1 MSRTALALHDAN
13 MKHGQVSAPRGI
25 LLPVVDTNDIYVRE
39 AYKDLYDTILGT
51 FENNTPYTGNELKK
65 HVIVTG
71 TSGIGKSAFL
81 VYFAIRLLAESDD
94 DNPPIIVFHTKRS
107 AKCYVFGGRS
117 TVRSGNIEAFKPF
130 LSLPDTWYF
139 VDSTPDPVL
148 GRAKT
153 VISASPKTL
162 FSEAHQ
168 YQDVDKRVAWRYYMA
183 PWSLE
188 ELKKC
193 RISVVGF
200 EVVPLE
206 AVEELYSK
214 IGGVPRYV
222 LERPMQNLSLR
233 PNDLERAKVMACE
246 RLEQALDRVKDPVM
260 LMQYF
265 SQGRDTLDFS
275 SRLIHRWPMDDHDTF
290 RLEWASTYVAEKSG
304 MLKKLVMDPN
314 GSASGIMFE
323 AYVLRTFREGG
334 HIFELKDLETGQS
347 ARLEIPRNPEAHYA
361 YQRFAT
367 MPVSICCS
375 PPETIPITV
384 SKNHPIKGLPLS
396 KLIDNLIQA
405 RWILPHD
412 EPRLIFVVPGHVYA
426 DFEKQDYLTSEGK
439 VYRTVPADIQR
450 VRQYVL
456 KIDLESA
463 AGGKSPGLQI
473 PVQQNA
479 GTK

>member
-1 MSRTALALHDAN
+1 
-13 MKHGQVSAPRGI
+13 
-25 LLPVVDTNDIYVRE
+25 
-39 AYKDLYDTILGT
+39 
-51 FENNTPYTGNELKK
+51 
-65 HVIVTG
+65 
-71 TSGIGKSAFL
+71 
-81 VYFAIRLLAESDD
+81 
-94 DNPPIIVFHTKRS
+94 
-107 AKCYVFGGRS
+107 
-117 TVRSGNIEAFKPF
+117 
-130 LSLPDTWYF
+130 
-139 VDSTPDPVL
+139 TPDPVL

-168 YQDVDKRVAWRYYMA
+168 YQDVYKRVAWRYYMA

-222 LERPMQNLSLR
+222 LERPMQHLSLR

-290 RLEWASTYVAEKSG
+290 RLEWASTYVAEK
-304 MLKKLVMDPN
+304 KKLVMDPN

-347 ARLEIPRNPEAHYA
+347 ARLEIPRNPEVTHFNAITPVTASTLCIPKICNYA
-361 YQRFAT
+361 CVDLLLAPRDLFQ
-367 MPVSICCS
+367 V
-375 PPETIPITV
+375 TV
-384 SKNHPIKGLPLS
+384 SKSHPIKGLPLS

-412 EPRLIFVVPGHVYA
+412 EPRLIFVVPSHVYT

-479 GTK
+479 GTKGSTLAFLQRT